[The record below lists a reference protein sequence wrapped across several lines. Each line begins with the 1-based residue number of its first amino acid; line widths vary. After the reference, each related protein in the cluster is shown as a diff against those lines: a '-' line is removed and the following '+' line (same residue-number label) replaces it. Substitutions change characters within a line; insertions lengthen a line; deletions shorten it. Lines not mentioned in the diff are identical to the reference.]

1 MKTLITA
8 LSFLSLT
15 TATSLYAADFKLQ
28 NIRVG
33 GVGCPS
39 ELTTIVLAPDASSAS
54 LIFSQFESRVPV
66 LNAGPKVSRN
76 ISTLNCNIFLDV
88 KVPAGVKLDSL
99 EVAYDM
105 RGFTTLDRGV
115 QGSFKSFLV
124 SKSGLGTESV
134 GSRNPETLAERL
146 WFNTFSNQEEDFTVS
161 ALKTIA
167 IPSQC
172 ARGSA
177 TDVVSIRLQ
186 HTLSSQIL
194 AGFETQSQGSIT
206 MDTSDIKGGLRLR
219 ALTSSC
225 GSNSQPQ
232 TQPGR
237 NCRLVRVDGRT
248 QQVCI

>member
-1 MKTLITA
+1 MKKIITA
-8 LSFLSLT
+8 LSFTLSLS
-15 TATSLYAADFKLQ
+15 AMAADFKLQ

-33 GVGCPS
+33 GVGCPT
-39 ELTTIVLAPDASSAS
+39 EQTTIILAPDASSAS

-66 LNAGPKVSRN
+66 LNGGPKVSRN

-88 KVPAGVKLDSL
+88 QVPAGVKLDAL

-124 SKSGLGTESV
+124 SKSGLGTESQ
-134 GSRNPETLAERL
+134 GSRNPEILAEKL
-146 WFNTFSNQEEDFTVS
+146 WSNTFSNQEEDFTVS
-161 ALKTIA
+161 ALKSIS

-186 HTLSSQIL
+186 HTLSSQIM
-194 AGFETQSQGSIT
+194 AGFESQSQGSIT

-225 GSNSQPQ
+225 RETTPN
-232 TQPGR
+232 QPGR
-237 NCRLVRVDGRT
+237 NCRLIRVGGRT